1 MSTYYSEYTNHIL
14 RFFVRH
20 PGRSHFKSESDRAN
34 YRAAEAVFSRL
45 KPEESDVL
53 CEVFARRD
61 TLGDN
66 VHEVALRRG
75 IGQDDIYAL
84 VARVSTLIAKE
95 RKLI

>member
-20 PGRSHFKSESDRAN
+20 PGKSHFRSESDRAN

-45 KPEESDVL
+45 KPEEADVL
-53 CEVFARRD
+53 REVFARQD
-61 TLGDN
+61 TIGDN
-66 VHEVALRRG
+66 VREIALRRG
-75 IGQDDIYAL
+75 INQDDIYAL
-84 VARVSTLIAKE
+84 ITWVSTLIAKE

>member
-1 MSTYYSEYTNHIL
+1 MSIYYSEYTNHIL

-75 IGQDDIYAL
+75 IRQDDIYAL

>member
-20 PGRSHFKSESDRAN
+20 PGKSHFRSESDRAN

-53 CEVFARRD
+53 REVFAQRN
-61 TLGDN
+61 TIGDN
-66 VHEVALRRG
+66 VREIALRRG
-75 IGQDDIYAL
+75 IKQDDIYAL
-84 VARVSTLIAKE
+84 ITWASTLIAKE